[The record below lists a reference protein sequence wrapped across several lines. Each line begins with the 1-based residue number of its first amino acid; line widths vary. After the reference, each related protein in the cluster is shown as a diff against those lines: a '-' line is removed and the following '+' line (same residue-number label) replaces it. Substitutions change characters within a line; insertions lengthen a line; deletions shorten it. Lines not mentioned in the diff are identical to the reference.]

1 VSPAEETARLIE
13 ISGRLEQITA
23 ELSGDAGEERA
34 EDLTKEAAELAAEAV
49 EEVNRRLREG
59 LPGGH
64 GADDPV

>member
-1 VSPAEETARLIE
+1 VTPAEETARLVE

-23 ELSGDAGEERA
+23 ELSGDADEERA

-59 LPGGH
+59 LPGGD

>member
-1 VSPAEETARLIE
+1 MTPAEETARLVE

-23 ELSGDAGEERA
+23 ELSGDADEERA

-59 LPGGH
+59 LPGED

>member
-1 VSPAEETARLIE
+1 MTPAEETARLVE

-23 ELSGDAGEERA
+23 ELSGSADEERA

-59 LPGGH
+59 LPGGD

>member
-1 VSPAEETARLIE
+1 VTPAEETARLVE

-23 ELSGDAGEERA
+23 ELSGSADEERA

-59 LPGGH
+59 LPGGD

>member
-1 VSPAEETARLIE
+1 VLTFDNAHA
-13 ISGRLEQITA
+13 
-23 ELSGDAGEERA
+23 AGATDEERA

-59 LPGGH
+59 LPGED

>member
-1 VSPAEETARLIE
+1 MTPAEETARLVE

-23 ELSGDAGEERA
+23 ELSGDADEERA

-59 LPGGH
+59 LPGGD